1 MYVLSVM
8 LASFNLRSFIN
19 MTLASLKRSP
29 NGTIRVNKHW
39 DEIQQSKR
47 NSMGGRNLDDQ
58 AGTGKSSP
66 MKGR

>member
-1 MYVLSVM
+1 MFVLFLM
-8 LASFNLRSFIN
+8 LASYKLQFLIN
-19 MTLASLKRSP
+19 MTLASLNRSP

-47 NSMGGRNLDDQ
+47 SSMGGRNFDDQ